1 MLNAL
6 SILLVSQLVGELL
19 AQLTHAP
26 IPGPLIGMLLLLGVL
41 MWKGGPSQE
50 LEGFGKSLLSWL
62 AMLFV
67 PAATGLITEFDR
79 LAADWWRIA
88 TAIFVSTLLGLA
100 TTGWAMERLSK
111 TLAAETESEHD
122 V

>member
-88 TAIFVSTLLGLA
+88 AAIFLSTLLGLA

>member
-88 TAIFVSTLLGLA
+88 AAIFVSTLLGLA

>member
-50 LEGFGKSLLSWL
+50 LEGFGRSLLSWL

-88 TAIFVSTLLGLA
+88 AAIFVSTLLGLA